1 MSEEL
6 STAGPEAR
14 AAIRVTAHG
23 PMPGLDPVEST
34 RVVRGE
40 LGRPHLPHLVELP
53 GRGLGADPVGR
64 SIAILAE
71 LTADVRPYGWR
82 LTARPGHEAR
92 RAASLLRTDLNVLGD
107 VIGAEEDPGDELKVR
122 VRGPL
127 SLARDLYLPSG
138 ERALR
143 DHGARRDIADSL
155 SVGLAEHISAIRR
168 AGPQRVTVHLDEP
181 GLTAILEGTVAT
193 ASGYRTLRSVPRQE
207 MIQAL
212 RSVTGAAR
220 DAGAAAVVL
229 GTDAEPQTFGPL
241 AEALAAADVD
251 ALAVPAR
258 RLDVPAWEILAG
270 LVENGTGLWL
280 GLLEAAVPTDELP
293 GVTACVEQVRRPW
306 RGLGLTDAQ
315 LSSVTL
321 MPAAGFDG
329 AEPGSVRAVLRRLQ
343 QTADAL
349 TQVAVDA

>member
-6 STAGPEAR
+6 RTAGP
-14 AAIRVTAHG
+14 AAVRVTAHG
-23 PMPGLDPVEST
+23 PMAGLDPVEST

-40 LGRPHLPHLVELP
+40 LGLPHLPHLVELP
-53 GRGLGADPVGR
+53 ERGVGADAVGR
-64 SIAILAE
+64 AVAILAE
-71 LTADVRPYGWR
+71 LTAEVRPYGWR
-82 LTARPGHEAR
+82 LTPRSGHEAR
-92 RAASLLRTDLNVLGD
+92 RAVSLLKTDINVLGD
-107 VIGAEEDPGDELKVR
+107 VIGTEEAPGDELKVR

-143 DHGARRDIADSL
+143 DHGARRDLADSL
-155 SVGLAEHISAIRR
+155 SVGLAEHIAATRR

-181 GLTAILEGTVAT
+181 GLTEVLEGTVPT

-207 MIQAL
+207 LIQAL
-212 RSVTGAAR
+212 RGVTEAAR
-220 DAGAAAVVL
+220 AAGAAAVVL
-229 GTDAEPQTFGPL
+229 GTDAEARSFGAI
-241 AEALAAADVD
+241 AEALEASGIDS
-251 ALAVPAR
+251 LAVPAH
-258 RLDVPAWEILAG
+258 RLDVQAWETLAG
-270 LVENGTGLWL
+270 LIESGTGLWL
-280 GLLEAAVPTDELP
+280 GLLDVAAPYAELP

-321 MPAAGFDG
+321 MPSEGFDG
-329 AEPGSVRAVLRRLQ
+329 VAPEAVRAVLRRLQ

-349 TQVAVDA
+349 SQVAVDS